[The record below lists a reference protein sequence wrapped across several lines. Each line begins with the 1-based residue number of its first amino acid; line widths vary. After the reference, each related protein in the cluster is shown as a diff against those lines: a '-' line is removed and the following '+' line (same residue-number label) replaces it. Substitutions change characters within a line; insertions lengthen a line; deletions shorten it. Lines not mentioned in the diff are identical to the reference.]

1 MSVGWQ
7 DIAFQIEAPL
17 AEEVK
22 AAWSWLFPEHW
33 TPLICSMVG
42 GIFLLT
48 EDGHVH
54 WLDTGTGLIEQVASS
69 KEQFEDIL
77 RSDSLL
83 VEEWFLPSLVESLQD
98 AGKNATVGQCYA
110 FTVLPVFAE
119 GKYEPRNMI
128 VVPIREQFVGV
139 ADIHRQLNAIPD
151 GAAVHV
157 KVED

>member
-7 DIAFQIEAPL
+7 DIAFKIEAPL
-17 AEEVK
+17 AEEVMG
-22 AAWSWLFPEHW
+22 AWSWLFPERW

-42 GIFLLT
+42 GVFLHA
-48 EDGHVH
+48 EGGHVH

-69 KEQFEDIL
+69 REQFEEIL
-77 RSDSLL
+77 RSGALL
-83 VEEWFLPSLVESLQD
+83 VEEWFLPGLVESLHD
-98 AGKNATVGQCYA
+98 AGKHATAGQCYA

-119 GKYEPRNMI
+119 GKYEPQNMF
-128 VVPIREQFVGV
+128 VVPVREQFVGV

-151 GAAVHV
+151 GAAVRV